1 MTPSGRPY
9 SIRPSHDGDAPDLAA
24 LIEAVTGEGE
34 LIAAV
39 PGEPDTIEQSSRLV
53 SIVLEGGLSLTLEV
67 DGVPAGHVMVQRRA
81 GKHYAHVGEV
91 AIIVSNAQRGI
102 GLGRSLMEMAI
113 DWGRAVGLAKLSLR
127 VFPDNGRAIALYRFA
142 RVRGR
147 RPAPGRG
154 AHAEWG
160 QGHAAHGPLP
170 VGTWRDSPPCYPADR
185 MSDSRPIGVF
195 DSGVGGLTV
204 LREIR
209 HQMPAEGLVY
219 VADLEHFPYGPRSQ
233 REVRGLALD
242 IIAMLVGMD
251 TKLVVIACNT
261 ATAAALHVAR
271 ERFDIPVVGVIAPGA
286 QAAAAA
292 TRNGRVAVLSTEGT
306 RASGEY
312 VHAIKEANPG
322 IHVLSEVAPELV
334 EIVEDGDA
342 DTPRAEAAL
351 LPVLERVF
359 AWRVDTLVLG
369 CTHYPLLRPALRR
382 LIGSR
387 RLRVVDSAD
396 TTASRVS
403 RIVDVNRIGAGVPA
417 GSDPA
422 STAAR
427 TELLVTAAPA
437 RFTASAARL
446 FTEPLPNPSLVRPVP
461 QAFRLAAGS

>member
-1 MTPSGRPY
+1 
-9 SIRPSHDGDAPDLAA
+9 
-24 LIEAVTGEGE
+24 
-34 LIAAV
+34 
-39 PGEPDTIEQSSRLV
+39 
-53 SIVLEGGLSLTLEV
+53 
-67 DGVPAGHVMVQRRA
+67 
-81 GKHYAHVGEV
+81 
-91 AIIVSNAQRGI
+91 
-102 GLGRSLMEMAI
+102 
-113 DWGRAVGLAKLSLR
+113 
-127 VFPDNGRAIALYRFA
+127 
-142 RVRGR
+142 
-147 RPAPGRG
+147 
-154 AHAEWG
+154 
-160 QGHAAHGPLP
+160 
-170 VGTWRDSPPCYPADR
+170 

-209 HQMPAEGLVY
+209 RQMPAESLIY

-233 REVRGLALD
+233 RQVRDLALD

-286 QAAAAA
+286 QAAATA

-312 VHAIKEANPG
+312 VHAVKEANPG

-342 DTPRAEAAL
+342 DTPRADAAL
-351 LPVLERVF
+351 LPVLERVLD
-359 AWRVDTLVLG
+359 WRADTLVLG

-403 RIVDVNRIGAGVPA
+403 RIVAVNRIGAGGPA
-417 GSDPA
+417 GADATSRSP
-422 STAAR
+422 R

-437 RFTASAARL
+437 RFKASAARL
-446 FTEPLPNPSLVRPVP
+446 FAEPLPDPSLVRPVP
-461 QAFRLAAGS
+461 QAFRVATGS